1 MEFSKY
7 LLYKQKQTLGHKP
20 LPVSEI
26 KQVGPGLMLSL
37 GLGLGLGLGLEL
49 GLGLGLG
56 WVVAIG
62 FWPPS
67 PRHIKTTSFH
77 VYIMPP
83 QIKAWQLNT

>member
-1 MEFSKY
+1 MGWDSGFLKLSQPCQD
-7 LLYKQKQTLGHKP
+7 QKCA
-20 LPVSEI
+20 VSGI
-26 KQVGPGLMLSL
+26 Q
-37 GLGLGLGLGLEL
+37 GLEL